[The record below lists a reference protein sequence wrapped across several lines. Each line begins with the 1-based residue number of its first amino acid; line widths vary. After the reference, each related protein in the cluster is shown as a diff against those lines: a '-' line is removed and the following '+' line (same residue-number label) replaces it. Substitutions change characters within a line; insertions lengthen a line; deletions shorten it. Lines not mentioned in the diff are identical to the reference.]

1 MLKELIYM
9 IEIKNIELT
18 THAFE
23 RVQERFEDYG
33 KNKKMATDYVKKLLR
48 SSEYI
53 GLISDR
59 DGVDADFYVYN
70 NEIAILIRPNT
81 TLVATIYSIDR
92 DNRQSI
98 GFRDK
103 VVDLYKKELRKTHR
117 LEMARRRKV
126 EFIEAKNEAEIA
138 ILKFKRLTTR
148 SENVKKECNNKIAKL
163 QNEIWNYKKEIK
175 DIQTQKRNIAFAI
188 ATNNF

>member
-1 MLKELIYM
+1 M
-9 IEIKNIELT
+9 
-18 THAFE
+18 
-23 RVQERFEDYG
+23 G
-33 KNKKMATDYVKKLLR
+33 KIKKMATDYVKKLLR

-103 VVDLYKKELRKTHR
+103 VIDLYKKELRKTHR
-117 LEMARRRKV
+117 LEFARRRKS
-126 EFIEAKNEAEIA
+126 EILEAKNEAEIA
-138 ILKFKRLTTR
+138 ALKFKRITTR

-175 DIQTQKRNIAFAI
+175 DLQTQKRNIAFAI

>member
-1 MLKELIYM
+1 M
-9 IEIKNIELT
+9 IDTKNIELT
-18 THAFE
+18 AHAFE

-33 KNKKMATDYVKKLLR
+33 KNKKMATDYVKKLLK

-53 GLISDR
+53 GLISDK

-81 TLVATIYSIDR
+81 TMVATIYSIDR

-98 GFRDK
+98 GFRNK
-103 VVDLYKKELRKTHR
+103 VVELYKKELRKIHR
-117 LEMARRRKV
+117 LEIARRRKTEV
-126 EFIEAKNEAEIA
+126 LEAKNEAEIA
-138 ILKFKRLTTR
+138 ALKYKRLRTR
-148 SENVKKECNNKIAKL
+148 SENVKKECNNIIANL
-163 QNEIWNYKKEIK
+163 HNEIWNMKKEIK
-175 DIQTQKRNIAFAI
+175 DIQAQKRNIAFAI